1 MKNQNVLA
9 TALALTTSVLLAGCA
24 AGPGAAPNGPDQQAV
39 AGQPGS
45 TQHNP
50 ADVSFATGMIPHHR
64 QAVQMADMVVG
75 RGASAQVTA
84 LAGAIKAA
92 QQPEIDRMTSMLK
105 SWNAPVP
112 MDGHQPSNM
121 PDMPMDGHDMPGM
134 AASGHGG
141 HQGMTGMMSDD
152 EMARLGK
159 ASGKAFDQQF
169 LTLMIAHHQG
179 AVDMAA
185 TELRDGTNADAKA
198 LAQRITD
205 AQNKEIGQMRGM
217 LASG

>member
-1 MKNQNVLA
+1 MNQQKVVA
-9 TALALTTSVLLAGCA
+9 IALALTTSVLMTGCA
-24 AGPGAAPNGPDQQAV
+24 AGAGTAPNGPDQQAA

-64 QAVQMADMVVG
+64 QAVQMADMVAG

-92 QQPEIDRMTSMLK
+92 QQPEIDQLTSLLK
-105 SWNAPVP
+105 AWNAPLP
-112 MDGHQPSNM
+112 RDGDDMSG
-121 PDMPMDGHDMPGM
+121 MPMDGHGMSGMP
-134 AASGHGG
+134 ASGHGS
-141 HQGMTGMMSDD
+141 HEGMTGMMSND
-152 EMARLGK
+152 EMARLRK

-179 AVDMAA
+179 AVEMAA
-185 TELRDGTNADAKA
+185 TELREGTNADAKA

-217 LASG
+217 IASG